1 MLASSA
7 EIMCNLVLVFSAC
20 LRGFITLLNRTLQAW
35 TGILCLAVHVCEQPR
50 SGIYETKDL
59 DKS

>member
-1 MLASSA
+1 MLASFA
-7 EIMCNLVLVFSAC
+7 EIMCKLVLVFSPY
-20 LRGFITLLNRTLQAW
+20 LRGFRTLLSRTSQAW